1 MSRFNLIH
9 MVTCRLEDVKDD
21 VEEDNT
27 LINND
32 HQMLD
37 ASLNVGEDF
46 LVIITKDNLEGDD
59 F

>member
-1 MSRFNLIH
+1 
-9 MVTCRLEDVKDD
+9 MVTCRLEDVRDD

-27 LINND
+27 FINND

-37 ASLNVGEDF
+37 VSLNVGEDF
-46 LVIITKDNLEGDD
+46 LVIITKDNFEGDD

>member
-9 MVTCRLEDVKDD
+9 MVTCRLEDVRDD

-27 LINND
+27 FINND

-37 ASLNVGEDF
+37 VSLNVGEDF
-46 LVIITKDNLEGDD
+46 LVIITKENFEGDD